1 MAKTIKFNLI
11 CDGSPVRTIED
22 LREHFSV
29 DDVLSYYE
37 SELLDRWLNVRGY
50 HDELEKVRAITC
62 NNPAEIIKELIKIF
76 DITDRTDKLEEA
88 AYIFEYHEERRELF
102 NIYQEQSFKIDNIL
116 SDYRTGYTQLVD
128 TILENPNDS
137 VKIKAA
143 ISDMV
148 DNYEW
153 ILELDHRALFY
164 KIKDISPLAV
174 MCLLMNPKTRSYYI
188 PTESIDENGNKIFDT
203 DANADKLEM
212 YRWINSIISTGRY
225 NSEGFY
231 EALGSNIKTF
241 SGETDS
247 YWKDIESKGKLY
259 MIISMGEGDYVREA
273 GKKNGDMSCDY
284 IKRGGPD
291 LNLSSG
297 RHHTFPIID
306 GIDYKSSKK
315 NNILKYMEV

>member
-50 HDELEKVRAITC
+50 HDELEKVRAINC

-88 AYIFEYHEERRELF
+88 AYIFEYHEERKELYS
-102 NIYQEQSFKIDNIL
+102 IYQEQSFKVNNIL
-116 SDYRTGYTQLVD
+116 SDYRTGYIQLMD
-128 TILENPNDS
+128 TILENPTDS
-137 VKIKAA
+137 AKIKAA
-143 ISDMV
+143 IQDMV

-164 KIKDISPLAV
+164 KIQKVSPLAV
-174 MCLLMNPKTRSYYI
+174 MCLLMNPKTRSYYLPI
-188 PTESIDENGNKIFDT
+188 ESTTENGTKVFDT
-203 DANADKLEM
+203 DTNGDKLEM
-212 YRWINSIISTGRY
+212 YKLINSMISTARY
-225 NSEGFY
+225 NSKDFY
-231 EALGSNIKTF
+231 DALRSDIKTF
-241 SGETDS
+241 SGETDG

-273 GKKNGDMSCDY
+273 GKKDGDLSCDY

-291 LNLSSG
+291 LNLLNG
-297 RHHTFPIID
+297 RHQTFPIID
-306 GIDYKSSKK
+306 GIDYKSS
-315 NNILKYMEV
+315 NARNVLKYMEV